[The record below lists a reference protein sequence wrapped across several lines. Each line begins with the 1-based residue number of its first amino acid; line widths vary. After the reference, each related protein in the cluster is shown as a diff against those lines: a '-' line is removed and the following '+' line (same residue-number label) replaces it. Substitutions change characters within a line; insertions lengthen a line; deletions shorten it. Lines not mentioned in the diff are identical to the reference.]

1 MAKGI
6 EQRKT
11 WRRRDYS
18 RTVQRIMQRAVWPER
33 MNNLF
38 KGGREIPW
46 GSGLGPGGKDRGHRD
61 EKCELYS
68 RDMKFFKLS
77 GDKYTQ
83 WDIWKDLKVRAGRTL
98 EMTHLSTYFSQALGC
113 F

>member
-33 MNNLF
+33 MNSLF

-46 GSGLGPGGKDRGHRD
+46 GSGLGPGGKDR
-61 EKCELYS
+61 
-68 RDMKFFKLS
+68 
-77 GDKYTQ
+77 
-83 WDIWKDLKVRAGRTL
+83 
-98 EMTHLSTYFSQALGC
+98 
-113 F
+113 